1 MRKICIRRATG
12 KDCILSK
19 ISKQSSTDISK
30 PVTSLDLSI
39 WGFICNYEELILSPG
54 LNVYRACANEILS
67 SD

>member
-39 WGFICNYEELILSPG
+39 WGFICNYEELVCKSTLHSISIKIEP
-54 LNVYRACANEILS
+54 
-67 SD
+67 